1 MDVFDNNMKNNN
13 NIDRTKS
20 ISMTLTKKILAN
32 NSQNNIMQTKTNYI
46 RNTKSSVDCIKKMD
60 SQKNNNAQNENKKEQ
75 NIVNIKE
82 KSNKKTTLIKVDT
95 SKSRTNY
102 DVLRMC
108 LNELGWQDCPNGFSN
123 GCDIVWQSCATSNE
137 NNDPNSFTYSKN
149 IRINKFPCMNQ
160 LLRKGPLSLSLNI
173 MRKIYDQEYDF
184 YPRTWFLPVYLIFQN
199 YIFSPV

>member
-1 MDVFDNNMKNNN
+1 MKNNN

-160 LLRKGPLSLSLNI
+160 LLRKGPLSFSLNI

>member
-1 MDVFDNNMKNNN
+1 MKNNN